1 MKEQET
7 FSNIVLSAYSHDRLL
22 AMNETLS
29 SWIFF
34 GFDLLGEKY
43 FFGGEK
49 RDFSNIFYPL
59 IYTTVC

>member
-1 MKEQET
+1 MEQET

-29 SWIFF
+29 SWIFL

-43 FFGGEK
+43 FFGGKKET
-49 RDFSNIFYPL
+49 FSNIFNPL